1 MDTRTSAQS
10 LRFRHILFALL
21 TILFAIAV
29 ITYNPADN
37 MIIEGGTESTLGI
50 TNAIGYSGAAVARF
64 MFYWF
69 GIAVYPLLLMLLA
82 GAVRSIFP
90 RKYKRRGFWIGFF
103 VTALACAALFGLN
116 PNFFIGQATR
126 LGLGHA
132 AAANSALTGGVIGQW
147 LAGPGNEYAASGV
160 LRGLIGVIGTLIV
173 GWVAAVFGAIM
184 MLFAD
189 WRDVGE
195 YVMAARQAHN
205 AAAEDQPT
213 AEPAAKPAK
222 SFTPTPTATAIA
234 APVETQAPNDNDETT
249 CEDTPKTRRSWL
261 DMFRRKPANE
271 AEPDIPPP
279 HQEAAAVDLP
289 LAPAG
294 AVPENDTAEANRPWR
309 VTPESEPLTSILQK
323 PAQPDATPETP
334 AAPEAAIGISP
345 APTAP
350 EADPYAAA
358 AAITDNSF
366 SITVGGSDMTST
378 TAVQNRPAAPAP
390 VPPQSAAPT
399 AAPTAGKLIE
409 IPGAMP
415 KTAPTGSRQKAP
427 AAGSG
432 YKIPTIDMLGR
443 GVVAE
448 ALSQEEIDRN
458 VNTLNGVLD
467 SFKIEGRVT
476 GYVIGPRVT
485 RYEIKLAAN
494 VPVSKV
500 VGLER
505 EFKMRLM
512 VKSIRIIAPIPGRDA
527 VGVELP
533 NSKSALVSARDV
545 MESDVWKKSKFD
557 IPIVLGK
564 GVSGDPV
571 VMDLARA
578 PHLLVAGATNSGKS
592 VCMNTIIIS
601 LLMHFDLSDLKLI
614 LVDPKRV
621 EYAPYSKLPQLIT
634 PVISEASKVPLALR
648 WAVKQMEE
656 RYELLQIAGVK
667 KRAEY
672 DAKLASGFTANDK
685 NGKPLP
691 PRMPVLVVIIDE
703 LAELML
709 SEYKADVQYCINRI
723 AQLGRA
729 AGIHIVV
736 ATQSPRRE
744 VITGTIKANLP
755 TRISFQVS
763 QSIDS
768 RVILDQNGA
777 EELLGLGDMLYYS
790 IGGHIERVQG
800 AMVADSDI
808 FAIAEYIAGQAEQ
821 NFDDSVVADPEEDK
835 ADSGDAVEPYED
847 QGTHIDDYSP
857 IVQKYLQPG
866 DDELVARA
874 LELIITNRK
883 ASTSSIQRFLGIGYN
898 RAANLMDL
906 FEKRG
911 IVGPPQ
917 QGGSQREVLIFDG
930 LESGNY

>member
-1 MDTRTSAQS
+1 MTCSA
-10 LRFRHILFALL
+10 R
-21 TILFAIAV
+21 
-29 ITYNPADN
+29 
-37 MIIEGGTESTLGI
+37 
-50 TNAIGYSGAAVARF
+50 VA
-64 MFYWF
+64 
-69 GIAVYPLLLMLLA
+69 
-82 GAVRSIFP
+82 
-90 RKYKRRGFWIGFF
+90 
-103 VTALACAALFGLN
+103 
-116 PNFFIGQATR
+116 
-126 LGLGHA
+126 
-132 AAANSALTGGVIGQW
+132 
-147 LAGPGNEYAASGV
+147 
-160 LRGLIGVIGTLIV
+160 
-173 GWVAAVFGAIM
+173 
-184 MLFAD
+184 
-189 WRDVGE
+189 
-195 YVMAARQAHN
+195 
-205 AAAEDQPT
+205 
-213 AEPAAKPAK
+213 
-222 SFTPTPTATAIA
+222 
-234 APVETQAPNDNDETT
+234 
-249 CEDTPKTRRSWL
+249 
-261 DMFRRKPANE
+261 
-271 AEPDIPPP
+271 
-279 HQEAAAVDLP
+279 
-289 LAPAG
+289 
-294 AVPENDTAEANRPWR
+294 
-309 VTPESEPLTSILQK
+309 
-323 PAQPDATPETP
+323 
-334 AAPEAAIGISP
+334 
-345 APTAP
+345 
-350 EADPYAAA
+350 
-358 AAITDNSF
+358 
-366 SITVGGSDMTST
+366 
-378 TAVQNRPAAPAP
+378 
-390 VPPQSAAPT
+390 
-399 AAPTAGKLIE
+399 
-409 IPGAMP
+409 
-415 KTAPTGSRQKAP
+415 
-427 AAGSG
+427 
-432 YKIPTIDMLGR
+432 
-443 GVVAE
+443 AE

-458 VNTLNGVLD
+458 VNTLDGVLD
-467 SFKIEGRVT
+467 SFKIEGRVS

-545 MESDVWKKSKFD
+545 MESDAWRKSKFD

-601 LLMHFDLSDLKLI
+601 LLMHFALDDLKLI

-648 WAVKQMEE
+648 LAVKQMEE

-672 DAKLASGFTANDK
+672 DVKLASGFTPKTIKTQTAAVAECRCW
-685 NGKPLP
+685 GSSSTA
-691 PRMPVLVVIIDE
+691 
-703 LAELML
+703 AELML
-709 SEYKADVQYCINRI
+709 RSIKADVQYCIPHRP
-723 AQLGRA
+723 ARRA

-821 NFDDSVVADPEEDK
+821 KFDESVVADPEEDK
-835 ADSGDAVEPYED
+835 PEAGEAAEPYED

-857 IVQKYLQPG
+857 LVQKYLQPG

-898 RAANLMDL
+898 RAATLMDL

-911 IVGPPQ
+911 IIGPQ
-917 QGGSQREVLIFDG
+917 QPGGNQREVLIFDG

>member
-1 MDTRTSAQS
+1 MDTRESAQS

-21 TILFAIAV
+21 TILLAIAV

-37 MIIEGGTESTLGI
+37 MILEGGTESTLGI
-50 TNAIGYSGAAVARF
+50 TNAIGYCGATVARF
-64 MFYWF
+64 VFYWF
-69 GIAVYPLLLMLLA
+69 GIAAYPLLLMLLA
-82 GAVRSIFP
+82 GTVRSVFP

-116 PNFFIGQATR
+116 PAFFIGQATR

-132 AAANSALTGGVIGQW
+132 AAANSALTGGAIGQW
-147 LAGPGNEYAASGV
+147 LAGPGGEYAGAGV

-195 YVMAARQAHN
+195 YVLAARQEH
-205 AAAEDQPT
+205 AAAPDDDAT
-213 AEPAAKPAK
+213 IAAEPVKPAK
-222 SFTPTPTATAIA
+222 TFAPPAPA
-234 APVETQAPNDNDETT
+234 APVEPRQNEENSGEQTARV
-249 CEDTPKTRRSWL
+249 RRSWL
-261 DMFRRKPANE
+261 DMFRRKPAEENT
-271 AEPDIPPP
+271 ATVADM
-279 HQEAAAVDLP
+279 QAEAAAVDLP
-289 LAPAG
+289 LNADAAASGNDAP
-294 AVPENDTAEANRPWR
+294 EASRPWR

-323 PAQPDATPETP
+323 KTQDD
-334 AAPEAAIGISP
+334 SP
-345 APTAP
+345 AVNPADTVNAP
-350 EADPYAAA
+350 PPASYAAA
-358 AAITDNSF
+358 NSNL
-366 SITVGGSDMTST
+366 SITVDGGELASAATPPQTSGT
-378 TAVQNRPAAPAP
+378 AAETAVEPPAAG
-390 VPPQSAAPT
+390 
-399 AAPTAGKLIE
+399 PTAGKLIE

-415 KTAPTGSRQKAP
+415 KNVPTGSRQKTP
-427 AAGSG
+427 ASGSA
-432 YKIPTIDMLGR
+432 YKIPTIEMLGR
-443 GVVAE
+443 GVAAE

-467 SFKIEGRVT
+467 SFKIEGRVS

-545 MESDVWKKSKFD
+545 MESDAWRKSKFD

-601 LLMHFDLSDLKLI
+601 LLMHFALDDLKLI

-672 DAKLASGFTANDK
+672 DVKLASGFTANDK

-691 PRMPVLVVIIDE
+691 SRMPVLVVIIDE

-821 NFDDSVVADPEEDK
+821 KFDESVVADPEEDK
-835 ADSGDAVEPYED
+835 PEAGEAAEPYED

-857 IVQKYLQPG
+857 LVQKYLQPG

-898 RAANLMDL
+898 RAATLMDL

-911 IVGPPQ
+911 IIGPQ
-917 QGGSQREVLIFDG
+917 QPGGNQREVLIFDG